1 MFKNIIKLISLVM
14 IFSIIGPS
22 ISNATTNSIEHEDEI
37 NTNDITTLQNT
48 DKLLSTEVIKNT
60 NDEQELEV
68 SVENENLL
76 INSKVILSQDL
87 NQLPMIEAEIVDEDM
102 KETVKYNFEI
112 ADIDVAKANDPH
124 LLLVDIE
131 TGEEYTVSDSQI
143 QASWYP
149 LVVVAIYIARVGI
162 NQAIK
167 KFGKASVKNAVK
179 KHGKKTSASK
189 AVKKVSMSR
198 LDYHYKKHKK
208 EFGNITKSEYLNKAR
223 TLLGKAKSKN
233 VLEKKSKKKFNGKH
247 RYYKYNKKTNEFLS
261 VEKQKGKDVI
271 ITFFK
276 PKRGINYWK
285 DQ

>member
-1 MFKNIIKLISLVM
+1 MFKNIIKVICLVM

-22 ISNATTNSIEHEDEI
+22 ISNATMNSNEHDEI
-37 NTNDITTLQNT
+37 NSNAINTLQNT
-48 DKLLSTEVIKNT
+48 GELHSTEVIKNT
-60 NDEQELEV
+60 NNEQELEV

-76 INSKVILSQDL
+76 INSKVILSQESE
-87 NQLPMIEAEIVDEDM
+87 QLSMVEAEIVDEDT

-112 ADIDVAKANDPH
+112 ADIDVAEKSDPH

-167 KFGKASVKNAVK
+167 KFGKTAVKNAVK
-179 KHGKKTSASK
+179 KHGKKTTTSN

-223 TLLGKAKSKN
+223 KLLGASKSKN
-233 VLEKKSKKKFNGKH
+233 ILEKKSKKKFNGKH

-261 VEKQKGKDVI
+261 VEKQKDKDVI